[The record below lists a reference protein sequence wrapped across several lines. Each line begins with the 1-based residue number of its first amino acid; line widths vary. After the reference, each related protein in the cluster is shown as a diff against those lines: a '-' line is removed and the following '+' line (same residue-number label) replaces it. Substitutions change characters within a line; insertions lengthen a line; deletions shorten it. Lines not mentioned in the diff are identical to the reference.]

1 MAKIAALPIVGMVLA
16 ECAQAGLMI
25 VSKAAMSTGMNMLI
39 FVCYSNA
46 LAAFVLLP
54 TSLLFHR

>member
-1 MAKIAALPIVGMVLA
+1 MGKIAALPIVGMVLA

-25 VSKAAMSTGMNMLI
+25 VSKAAMSTGMNNLI

-46 LAAFVLLP
+46 LAALILLP
-54 TSLLFHR
+54 TSLAFHR